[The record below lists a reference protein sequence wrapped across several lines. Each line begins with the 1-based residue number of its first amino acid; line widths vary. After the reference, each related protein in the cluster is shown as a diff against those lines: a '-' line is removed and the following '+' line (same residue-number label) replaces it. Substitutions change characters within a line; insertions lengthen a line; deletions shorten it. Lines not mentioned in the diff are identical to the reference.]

1 MTQITVKVPPEK
13 VAELVREHVRGEHP
27 SLAAWN
33 DAVQVDRRGA
43 IVTFTKA
50 EDADVPNP

>member
-50 EDADVPNP
+50 EDANVANP